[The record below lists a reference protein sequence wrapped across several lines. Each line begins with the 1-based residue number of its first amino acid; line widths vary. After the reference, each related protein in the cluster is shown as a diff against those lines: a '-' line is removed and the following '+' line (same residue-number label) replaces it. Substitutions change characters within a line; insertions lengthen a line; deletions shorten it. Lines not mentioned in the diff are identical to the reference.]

1 MSTNREQG
9 PGQGVDQRAAG
20 ALAVLRLVHERP
32 GIPRSEAARLLG
44 ISSGSATEI
53 TARLR
58 ERELL
63 TERPPGQA
71 LHRGRP
77 SGLLLPHPAGPLVC
91 AVEIAYGG
99 WRLAA
104 VELGGEIV
112 HRVEGRRARTPAATL
127 ADVRRG
133 LAGLHAELGPRI
145 RAVGVSVSGTVSGD
159 RLLQAATLRWSEVD
173 LRGLVPDGLEGLP
186 FTAGNDATL
195 AGLAEARRGAATDA
209 AVVLYLAVEVGIGGV
224 LVVDGRPLAG
234 ARGEGGEFGHMPFGD
249 EGLRCP
255 CGATGCW
262 DLEVD
267 GRALA
272 RALGRR
278 APADP
283 RAFATRVIE
292 AAQAGG
298 AAESEAVAHIAAA
311 LGRGTGALVNALDP
325 DLVVYGG
332 LAPDVHHAARGPLES
347 AYHEALMRHRRH
359 EPPPLVAA
367 ATGSDGSLLGAAEL
381 AFDLVLAAPLLSARP

>member
-1 MSTNREQG
+1 MRSERSQG
-9 PGQGVDQRAAG
+9 QARDQRAAG
-20 ALAVLRLVHERP
+20 ALALLRLVHERP
-32 GIPRSEAARLLG
+32 GVSRSEAARVLG
-44 ISSGSATEI
+44 LSSGSATEI

-58 ERELL
+58 AAELL
-63 TERPPGQA
+63 TEGPPQRA

-77 SGLLLPHPAGPLVC
+77 SALLLPHPAGPLVC

-104 VELGGEIV
+104 VELGGTIV
-112 HRVEGRRARTPAATL
+112 RRLGGPRARTAARAL
-127 ADVRRG
+127 EGVRRG
-133 LAGLHAELGPRI
+133 LLELHEELRGRV
-145 RAVGVSVSGTVSGD
+145 RAIGVSVSGTVSDD
-159 RLLQAATLRWSEVD
+159 RLLQAATLGWRDVD
-173 LRGLVPDGLEGLP
+173 LRGLVPDELAALP
-186 FTAGNDATL
+186 FATGNDATL
-195 AGLAEARRGAATDA
+195 AGLAEARRGAARDA

-224 LVVDGRPLAG
+224 LVVDGRPLVG
-234 ARGEGGEFGHMPFGD
+234 ARGEGGEFGHMPFGR

-283 RAFATRVIE
+283 RSFARRVIE
-292 AAQAGG
+292 AAHAGAG
-298 AAESEAVAHIAAA
+298 EEAAAVAHVAAA

-332 LAPDVHHAARGPLES
+332 LAPDLLDAARRPLES
-347 AYHEALMRHRRH
+347 AYRDALMRHRRR
-359 EPPPLVAA
+359 EPPPLVTA

-381 AFDLVLAAPLLSARP
+381 AFDLVLAPPLLGGQP